1 MNLLAHANEQFGSNH
16 QNKIEPKSSL
26 FLNNFVYY
34 AIYILWDRVM
44 KSFDLLEDVL
54 SEIENSVKKDISIEN
69 FVSKFSISRSHLK
82 RIFSFAFNQPIAQ
95 YIRSRK
101 LASSLE
107 DLLKTNTNV
116 LDIAVSYGFGY
127 EQTYIRA
134 FKREFG
140 ITPGELRKTGKIL
153 KIKPPL
159 HLFDYNKLADGL
171 IFGPDIVML
180 PEFHVIGKKYKML
193 FRNNFSNVNSL
204 DKYFCENLRSS
215 IPNKI
220 KTAEYIN
227 ICTEADT
234 DEDFYYLM
242 PSIPVK
248 SLETIPEGFDS
259 FSFPS
264 SLCARFRFIAP
275 ADAELNIIV
284 ADGMFKA
291 INDFMDDENQSYFL
305 ERKRINID
313 RINQYGNNKEFLI
326 WEWFSPV
333 IIKTKENIPLYSKGI
348 IETYKQK
355 IPQTRFI
362 GKCYK
367 EKLSDFSYKKI
378 LDSFNSWCTA
388 KQFEKIEKLSD
399 FDLKAFYDG
408 ANAYICMIRKTEDG
422 FIEYYLGMF
431 MPKETDVP
439 KSYDTIDFQKSEIAV
454 SCVYGKRNQIIN
466 YENECRKKLV
476 KENLIKK
483 TADTKEWFF
492 LRFNWYKYFNEDK
505 FGSSIL
511 EYCYYV

>member
-1 MNLLAHANEQFGSNH
+1 MQ
-16 QNKIEPKSSL
+16 KT
-26 FLNNFVYY
+26 
-34 AIYILWDRVM
+34 
-44 KSFDLLEDVL
+44 FDLLEEVL
-54 SEIENSVKKDISIEN
+54 SEVENCVKKDVSIED
-69 FVSKFSISRSHLK
+69 FVNKFSISRSHLK

-140 ITPGELRKTGKIL
+140 ITPGELRKTKEIL

-159 HLFDYNKLADGL
+159 HLFNSNKLADGL

-180 PEFHVIGKKYKML
+180 PEFHVIGKKYKMR
-193 FRNNFSNVNSL
+193 FRDNFSNVNSL
-204 DKYFCENLRSS
+204 DKYFCKNLRSS

-234 DEDFYYLM
+234 DEDYYHLM

-248 SLETIPEGFDS
+248 SLETIPEGFDH
-259 FSFPS
+259 FTFPS

-275 ADAELNIIV
+275 ANVELNIII

-313 RINQYGNNKEFLI
+313 RVNHYGGGKEYII

-333 IIKTKENIPLYSKGI
+333 IEKTKENIPLHSKGI
-348 IETYKQK
+348 IDIYRQK
-355 IPQTRFI
+355 LPQMRFI

-367 EKLSDFSYKKI
+367 EKLLDFSYKKI
-378 LDSFNSWCTA
+378 LDNFNSWCIN
-388 KQFEKIEKLSD
+388 KHFEKIEKMAD
-399 FDLKAFYDG
+399 ADLKTFYDG
-408 ANAYICMIRKTEDG
+408 TNAYICMMRKTAG
-422 FIEYYLGMF
+422 GIIEYYLGMF
-431 MPKETDVP
+431 MPKDTNVP
-439 KSYDTIDFQKSEIAV
+439 KGYETIDFNKSEIAV
-454 SCVYGKRNQIIN
+454 SCVYGKRNNLIH
-466 YENECRKKLV
+466 YDNECRKKLTDE
-476 KENLIKK
+476 KMMEENSNF
-483 TADTKEWFF
+483 KEWSF

-505 FGSSIL
+505 FGNSAL
-511 EYCYYV
+511 EYCYYI